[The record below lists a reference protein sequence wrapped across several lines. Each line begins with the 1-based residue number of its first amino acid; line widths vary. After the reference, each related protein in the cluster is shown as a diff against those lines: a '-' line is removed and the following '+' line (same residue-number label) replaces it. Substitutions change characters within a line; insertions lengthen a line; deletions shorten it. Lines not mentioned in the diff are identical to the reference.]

1 MPKMKTHK
9 STAKRI
15 KVTGTGKI
23 MIGHGFQNKKRSAK
37 SKRTLRTLHDMFPV
51 SPGVE
56 RRVRARVP
64 GLRARKKK

>member
-15 KVTGTGKI
+15 KITGGGKI
-23 MIGHGFQNKKRSAK
+23 LGTHGASNHKRAAK
-37 SKRTLRTLHDMFPV
+37 AKRTLRKLGAMRQVHR
-51 SPGVE
+51 GVA

-64 GLRARKKK
+64 GLSPNAR